1 MNEQA
6 LISRL
11 AIVQAARKHLG
22 TKFRHQGRKPGVGL
36 DCVGLLV
43 CVARELGIPYTD
55 ERCYSRM
62 PNGVT
67 LMDRLLESC
76 DRYAEPGDAKVG
88 SVLVFE
94 FLGPEWPQHVG
105 IRTDRGFIHTY
116 GRIGKV
122 CEHGYDAEWQART
135 VAALDFKGVGD

>member
-1 MNEQA
+1 MSTETKIERA
-6 LISRL
+6 R
-11 AIVQAARKHLG
+11 IVEVARRCLG
-22 TKFRHQGRKPGVGL
+22 TPFRHQGRLPGVGL

-43 CVARELGIPYTD
+43 VVARECGITYRD
-55 ERCYSRM
+55 ERSYSRM

-76 DRYAEPGDAKVG
+76 DQHATAEDALPG

-94 FLGPEWPQHVG
+94 FLGPKWPQHVG

-122 CEHGYDAEWQART
+122 CEHGYDAEWRGRT
-135 VAALDFKGVGD
+135 VAALDFKGVA